1 MDAHDPWN
9 GTTRPQSER
18 WASRRHSCSDSPDR
32 RACARSDT
40 SHLEIKPM
48 IHEIKPLPF
57 DPKAID
63 GLSKEILVSH
73 CENNYIRA
81 IERLN
86 AIGGELAELDYAKAP
101 VFMINGQKREALI
114 DDFA

>member
-1 MDAHDPWN
+1 MFMIRGMERRGFSRSAGLLA
-9 GTTRPQSER
+9 GTAAVTALIEGP
-18 WASRRHSCSDSPDR
+18 AL
-32 RACARSDT
+32 ART
-40 SHLEIKPM
+40 PANLEIKPM